1 MLRRERVC
9 RWAALVA
16 VLIPLCWLVGATEI
30 PVGGG
35 RTVMVR
41 IPQGSSAA
49 AIGRI
54 LARDDVIRSSL
65 GFRFLARITGKG
77 SRLKPGAYR
86 LNSSMSPREVLT
98 KIANGEVAARWVT
111 FPEGFTV
118 RQIAERL
125 AAEGLAD
132 RARFLELAL
141 YGGSSFTTGFRHP
154 GSSLEGYLFPDTYL
168 IAPGTSEE
176 AIIREMLTCFAR
188 KVARPMSSDIVRS
201 GMSLHDLV
209 TMASLIEREARVSKD
224 RDLISGVLRN
234 RLKRGMRLECDA
246 TVLYALGEHK
256 NRVLYSDLAVESAYN
271 TYRNAGLPPGPIA
284 NPGLACI
291 EAALHPADVDYLFY
305 VARPDGSHIF
315 SRTMEEHQRARQT
328 ARGEA
333 GR

>member
-1 MLRRERVC
+1 MSRHRRVPA
-9 RWAALVA
+9 WAAVMIVMLLVF
-16 VLIPLCWLVGATEI
+16 WLLGAMLI

-35 RTVMVR
+35 RTVTVR
-41 IPQGSSAA
+41 IPQGASAG

-86 LNSSMSPREVLT
+86 LNSSMSPVEALT
-98 KIANGEVAARWVT
+98 KIANGDVSARWVT

-118 RQIAERL
+118 KQIADRL
-125 AAEGLAD
+125 AAEGLANED
-132 RARFLELAL
+132 RFLELAL

-154 GSSLEGYLFPDTYL
+154 GNSLEGYLFPDTYL
-168 IAPGTSEE
+168 IAPGTTEE
-176 AIIREMLTCFAR
+176 AIIREMLACFER
-188 KVARPMSSDIVRS
+188 KVASPMSSDIARS
-201 GMSLHDLV
+201 GMSLRDLV

-256 NRVLYSDLAVESAYN
+256 SRVLYSDLEVESAYN
-271 TYRNAGLPPGPIA
+271 TYRNVGLPPGPIA
-284 NPGLACI
+284 NPGSACI
-291 EAALHPADVDYLFY
+291 SAALHPADVDYLFY

-315 SRTMEEHQRARQT
+315 SRTMAEHQRARQT
-328 ARGEA
+328 ARREA

>member
-1 MLRRERVC
+1 VLRRERVC
-9 RWAALVA
+9 RWAALVG
-16 VLIPLCWLVGATEI
+16 VLIPFCWLLGAAVI

-35 RTVMVR
+35 RTVMVL
-41 IPQGSSAA
+41 IPQGSSAGT
-49 AIGRI
+49 IGRI

-98 KIANGEVAARWVT
+98 KIANGEVSARWVT

-118 RQIAERL
+118 KQIAERL
-125 AAEGLAD
+125 AAEGLAKRD
-132 RARFLELAL
+132 RFLELAL

-154 GSSLEGYLFPDTYL
+154 GNSLEGYLFPDTYL
-168 IAPGTSEE
+168 IPTGTSEE
-176 AIIREMLTCFAR
+176 AIIREMLACFER
-188 KVARPMSSDIVRS
+188 KVASPMSSDIARS
-201 GMSLHDLV
+201 GMSLRDV
-209 TMASLIEREARVSKD
+209 ITMASLIEREARVSKD
-224 RDLISGVLRN
+224 RNLISGVLRN

-256 NRVLYSDLAVESAYN
+256 NRVLYSDLEVESAYN

-284 NPGLACI
+284 NPGMACI
-291 EAALHPADVDYLFY
+291 RAAMHPARVNYLYY

-315 SRTMEEHQRARQT
+315 SRTMAEHQRARQT